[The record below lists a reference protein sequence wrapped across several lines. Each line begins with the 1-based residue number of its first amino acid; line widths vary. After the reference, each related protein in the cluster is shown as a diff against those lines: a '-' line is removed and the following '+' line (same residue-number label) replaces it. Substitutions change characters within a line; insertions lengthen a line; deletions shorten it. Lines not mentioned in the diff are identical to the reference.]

1 MNSTSNKSFKQECKI
16 INLATEYKG
25 YTGTEQYAIVTD
37 LSEEELN
44 SRYGEEIK
52 PYRPFVILT
61 RQMGLAIRI
70 HQRNE
75 ERYKKRNARGTRM
88 ITCNEE
94 DESLIGGL
102 AVDDEQTVR
111 EAEEEDAEVT
121 KRINAVSKKALVE
134 LTALQRKYLI
144 RHFVDKKSYREIAK
158 EEGKSKETIRIVCK
172 AALKKYIKAVKKLE
186 VQS

>member
-1 MNSTSNKSFKQECKI
+1 MNSSINKSFKQECKI

-25 YTGTEQYAIVTD
+25 YTGTERYAIVTD

-75 ERYKKRNARGTRM
+75 DKYKKRNARGTRT
-88 ITCNEE
+88 ITCVEE
-94 DESLIGGL
+94 DESSINSL
-102 AVDDEQTVR
+102 AVEDEQTVR
-111 EAEEEDAEVT
+111 DAEAEEAEASR
-121 KRINAVSKKALVE
+121 RINTVSKKALVE

-144 RHFVDKKSYREIAK
+144 RHFVDKKSYREIGK
-158 EEGKSKETIRIVCK
+158 EEGKSKETIRIICK
-172 AALKKYIKAVKKLE
+172 AALKKYIKVVKKLE